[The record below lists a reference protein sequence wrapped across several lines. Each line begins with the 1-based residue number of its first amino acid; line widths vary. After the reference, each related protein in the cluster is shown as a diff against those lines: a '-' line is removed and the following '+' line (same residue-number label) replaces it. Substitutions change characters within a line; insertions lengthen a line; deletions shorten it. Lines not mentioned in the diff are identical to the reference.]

1 MSEGVMERRRSGV
14 WFDRRSSMDRI
25 EELIGDAPLPVEPV
39 EPPPLLVS
47 GRFLAATRPGA
58 RGACD

>member
-1 MSEGVMERRRSGV
+1 
-14 WFDRRSSMDRI
+14 MDRI